1 MSNPAHMFHHV
12 AYRCRDSEAT
22 RAFYED
28 FLGME
33 LAQAFE
39 IKRTATGRDA
49 SVLHSFY
56 RLKDGSFLA
65 FFEVPDSEFD
75 FKTQHDFDLHV
86 AMETSPEELQAVL
99 ARAKAA
105 GMEARGPSDHGIMHS
120 IYLRDPNGYV
130 VELAAKTAGHDADMN
145 PARNGARATM
155 DAWTKRKAS

>member
-1 MSNPAHMFHHV
+1 MSNPAQMFHHV

-28 FLGME
+28 FLGMP

-86 AMETSPEELQAVL
+86 AMETSPDELQAVL
-99 ARAKAA
+99 AKAKAA

-130 VELAAKTAGHDADMN
+130 VELAAKTAGHDADMD
-145 PARNGARATM
+145 PAKNGARATI